1 MYTAGT
7 YIVTWEDASGFH
19 CSPAFETEQ
28 SARDFGNHLWK
39 NPTIYVVEISRRQF
53 YKKRRNAVTIARA
66 ERSMKSC

>member
-19 CSPAFETEQ
+19 RSPVFETEQ
-28 SARDFGNHLWK
+28 SARDFGNRLWK
-39 NPTIYVVEISRRQF
+39 NPTIYVVEISRMQF

-66 ERSMKSC
+66 ERRNNK